1 MELWNKNDI
10 SMPPTNSVIMK
21 NRDIDITHLKFILN
35 GALKAMEHEH
45 LLHREAAVLSR
56 LIFKLQRPLRGQKGL
71 MCIYKVNRGLKRYLS
86 LDLQYVYSN
95 FSKILSCVEDINDCV
110 YVPTKQML
118 QYLLVRTQGFC
129 KIMNYLSI
137 ACEDAA
143 HYFKGILQIGH
154 LINLCLFSLSVVSR
168 IWFCARYLIICAC
181 QWYDQLLPYLEKLK
195 IKGPCWL
202 PTEYTFPENLGSWLG
217 SNPITGDLKCDVDI
231 QKISEELS
239 LIKNFKDLGTLVNRE
254 DFIARKNE
262 GAGSLGESV
271 KVCFLNQKG
280 KLSTDLNVELM
291 VNNNNF
297 SSETGNKPVENSVDD
312 FSDLLVQDVK
322 IKSVHATINA
332 SNSMSL
338 QNDFGEQ
345 ISRDLFHAQKT
356 KKKSFS
362 STTNKDN
369 GIPEKL
375 CRDNQKLLMGTVR
388 KDGGETRTFINGEIS
403 ERKRRTQ
410 LRKELHTP
418 LKVKSSMSST
428 KSGENIAF
436 AGRQTNVANLS
447 PKTLSDAFCSSGTS
461 QVVEKK
467 LVSKD
472 INDLKVF
479 DVNRKKTSVDTTFKR
494 MQMENEFVHSIQSS
508 TTLNDNKDIGS
519 NFEFKSNAEHISDV
533 SEGQEECAINS
544 GFKKKKNNSL
554 GNWEIIHEI
563 RTLKDAKAFLLSE
576 KKARKQGKGC
586 VTSQLNNSE
595 WVVLFES
602 INKHLKKNN
611 VSKLKGNRLK
621 HVIEEIRNTLIA
633 FVI

>member
-56 LIFKLQRPLRGQKGL
+56 LLFKLQRSLRGQKGL
-71 MCIYKVNRGLKRYLS
+71 MCLYKVNRGLKRYLS

-95 FSKILSCVEDINDCV
+95 FSKILSCVEDINDCI

-143 HYFKGILQIGH
+143 HYFKGILQLGH
-154 LINLCLFSLSVVSR
+154 LINMCLFSLS
-168 IWFCARYLIICAC
+168 L
-181 QWYDQLLPYLEKLK
+181 
-195 IKGPCWL
+195 
-202 PTEYTFPENLGSWLG
+202 
-217 SNPITGDLKCDVDI
+217 
-231 QKISEELS
+231 KISEELS

-271 KVCFLNQKG
+271 KVGFLNQKG
-280 KLSTDLNVELM
+280 KLSTDLNIELM
-291 VNNNNF
+291 VNNNNNNF

-362 STTNKDN
+362 STANEDN

-375 CRDNQKLLMGTVR
+375 CRGNQKLLMGTVR

-410 LRKELHTP
+410 FRKELHTP

-436 AGRQTNVANLS
+436 AARQTNVANLS

-461 QVVEKK
+461 QVVGKK
-467 LVSKD
+467 ILMVSKD

-479 DVNRKKTSVDTTFKR
+479 DVNRKKTSVDTTFKC

-533 SEGQEECAINS
+533 SEGQGECAINS
-544 GFKKKKNNSL
+544 GFKKKKKNSL

-576 KKARKQGKGC
+576 KKARKQGKSC

-621 HVIEEIRNTLIA
+621 H
-633 FVI
+633 

>member
-56 LIFKLQRPLRGQKGL
+56 LLFKLQRSLRGQKGL
-71 MCIYKVNRGLKRYLS
+71 MCLYK
-86 LDLQYVYSN
+86 
-95 FSKILSCVEDINDCV
+95 DINDCI

-143 HYFKGILQIGH
+143 HYFKGILQLGH
-154 LINLCLFSLSVVSR
+154 LINMCLFSLS
-168 IWFCARYLIICAC
+168 L
-181 QWYDQLLPYLEKLK
+181 
-195 IKGPCWL
+195 
-202 PTEYTFPENLGSWLG
+202 
-217 SNPITGDLKCDVDI
+217 
-231 QKISEELS
+231 KISEELS

-271 KVCFLNQKG
+271 KVGFLNQKG
-280 KLSTDLNVELM
+280 KLSTDLNIELM
-291 VNNNNF
+291 VNNNNNNF

-362 STTNKDN
+362 STANEDN

-375 CRDNQKLLMGTVR
+375 CRGNQKLLMGTVR
-388 KDGGETRTFINGEIS
+388 KDGGETRTFIN
-403 ERKRRTQ
+403 
-410 LRKELHTP
+410 
-418 LKVKSSMSST
+418 
-428 KSGENIAF
+428 
-436 AGRQTNVANLS
+436 
-447 PKTLSDAFCSSGTS
+447 
-461 QVVEKK
+461 
-467 LVSKD
+467 
-472 INDLKVF
+472 
-479 DVNRKKTSVDTTFKR
+479 
-494 MQMENEFVHSIQSS
+494 
-508 TTLNDNKDIGS
+508 
-519 NFEFKSNAEHISDV
+519 
-533 SEGQEECAINS
+533 
-544 GFKKKKNNSL
+544 
-554 GNWEIIHEI
+554 
-563 RTLKDAKAFLLSE
+563 
-576 KKARKQGKGC
+576 
-586 VTSQLNNSE
+586 
-595 WVVLFES
+595 
-602 INKHLKKNN
+602 
-611 VSKLKGNRLK
+611 
-621 HVIEEIRNTLIA
+621 
-633 FVI
+633 